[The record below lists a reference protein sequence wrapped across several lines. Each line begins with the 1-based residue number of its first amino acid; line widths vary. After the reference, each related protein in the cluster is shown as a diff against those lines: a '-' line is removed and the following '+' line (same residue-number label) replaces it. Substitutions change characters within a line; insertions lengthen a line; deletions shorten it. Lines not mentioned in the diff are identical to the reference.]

1 MSQVST
7 RLVRMLNMV
16 PYFQANPKVTR
27 DEAAAALGVTRK
39 QLDSDLEQLWM
50 CGLPGY
56 SPGDLID
63 FDFEGDTV
71 EVTFSAGVD
80 RPLRLTS
87 TEATGILVALR
98 SLVDVPG
105 MVDPEA
111 ARSAIAKIESA
122 AGTQRAALEE
132 SGSEESVPQESGAA
146 AAVRAAVRD
155 ARALTLEYYSA
166 SRDSLTTR
174 TVDPI
179 RVVLIGDNSYLEAWC
194 RTAEAVRMFR
204 FDRIVAAER
213 LADPSAPP
221 SPAVQAGTD
230 TSLFDPDTADPSL
243 PSATLLI
250 DCSASWM
257 FDYYPLRV
265 VNELPDGACE
275 AVMTY
280 ASLEWMARFLLGFGS
295 AVRVLDPPD
304 LARRVQESAG
314 EALRVYDAVVPHA
327 YDADDT
333 RA

>member
-1 MSQVST
+1 
-7 RLVRMLNMV
+7 
-16 PYFQANPKVTR
+16 
-27 DEAAAALGVTRK
+27 
-39 QLDSDLEQLWM
+39 
-50 CGLPGY
+50 
-56 SPGDLID
+56 
-63 FDFEGDTV
+63 
-71 EVTFSAGVD
+71 
-80 RPLRLTS
+80 
-87 TEATGILVALR
+87 
-98 SLVDVPG
+98 
-105 MVDPEA
+105 
-111 ARSAIAKIESA
+111 
-122 AGTQRAALEE
+122 
-132 SGSEESVPQESGAA
+132 
-146 AAVRAAVRD
+146 
-155 ARALTLEYYSA
+155 
-166 SRDSLTTR
+166 
-174 TVDPI
+174 
-179 RVVLIGDNSYLEAWC
+179 
-194 RTAEAVRMFR
+194 MFR

-280 ASLEWMARFLLGFGS
+280 ASPEWMARFLLGFGS

-304 LARRVQESAG
+304 LAQRVQESAG

-327 YDADDT
+327 DDADDT